1 MISLQELVSVVLLA
15 VGVLFMLLSSI
26 GLVRFPDLYTRIHA
40 AGKAGTVGIIG
51 VLLGVAV
58 AVGDFGVLVKLVA
71 LIAFFLVT
79 APIASHMLDRAAYL
93 NGVTPADS
101 SAADELAGRYD
112 HESGR
117 LA

>member
-1 MISLQELVSVVLLA
+1 MSFTEIVSALLLS
-15 VGVLFMLLSSI
+15 VGVVFMLLSSI

-40 AGKAGTVGIIG
+40 AGKAGTLGIIG

-58 AVGDFGVLVKLVA
+58 SVGEFGVLMKMLA
-71 LIAFFLVT
+71 LITFFLFT

-93 NGVTPADS
+93 NGVKTAPETAT
-101 SAADELAGRYD
+101 DELTDRYD

-117 LA
+117 LM